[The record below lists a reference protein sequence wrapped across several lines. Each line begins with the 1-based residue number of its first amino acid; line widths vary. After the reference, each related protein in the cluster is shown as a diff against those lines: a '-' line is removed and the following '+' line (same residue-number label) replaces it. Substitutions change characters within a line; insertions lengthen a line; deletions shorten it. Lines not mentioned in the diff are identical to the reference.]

1 MEYRPP
7 GWKDFKI
14 SRCIHRQGIR
24 EAGIEPDTCDTCS
37 TTIDVCHFE
46 LEEGA
51 SAMGD
56 HILSLLKEKAPSSVI
71 IDILSG
77 YECKR

>member
-1 MEYRPP
+1 MEYR
-7 GWKDFKI
+7 GKDWKNPYKGISAWSPEKI
-14 SRCIHRQGIR
+14 GRSKQYL
-24 EAGIEPDTCDTCS
+24 
-37 TTIDVCHFE
+37 IDNVY
-46 LEEGA
+46 EEGA
-51 SAMGD
+51 SAMGE